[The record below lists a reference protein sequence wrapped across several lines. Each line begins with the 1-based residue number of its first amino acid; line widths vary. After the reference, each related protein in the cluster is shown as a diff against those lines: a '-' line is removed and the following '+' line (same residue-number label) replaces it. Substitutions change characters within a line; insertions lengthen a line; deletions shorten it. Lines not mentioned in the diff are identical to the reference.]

1 MLVLKDD
8 RGSQPETVDCRQ
20 RLGAREGTGT
30 GVFSSLSHCLH
41 GRGRG
46 VFSSLSHFFHGIGSG
61 VKAIFKGPAGA
72 LVVHHKGS
80 I

>member
-1 MLVLKDD
+1 MLVLKCC
-8 RGSQPETVDCRQ
+8 RIVCTGGGGSFFPFVTSFARA
-20 RLGAREGTGT
+20 GAGV

-41 GRGRG
+41 G
-46 VFSSLSHFFHGIGSG
+46 IGSG
-61 VKAIFKGPAGA
+61 VKAKFKGPAGA